1 LVIATHPLRCGSL
14 LAISIGAR
22 DRFTDLGRGFSSRD
36 EEGVRMTCYVER
48 RGGFVRYEVREC
60 GIGDGWELFLSEHRE
75 DEDIN
80 GPYEQLIQDDAWPS
94 EQRGIRS

>member
-1 LVIATHPLRCGSL
+1 
-14 LAISIGAR
+14 
-22 DRFTDLGRGFSSRD
+22 
-36 EEGVRMTCYVER
+36 MTCYVER

-80 GPYEQLIQDDAWPS
+80 GPYEQLIQDDVWPS
-94 EQRGIRS
+94 EQRGFRS